1 MEFKVTIVFDASP
14 ALVGAV
20 SRITDALSTKDFA
33 PVLQVTEAGTIKGF
47 QVAKPVIDAVREEKA
62 LQATVQESAQTASE
76 PDNAEAKYT
85 LVQVRKIM
93 ADVQD
98 SKPDNEKRAVMQK
111 MKSILATLGA
121 ESIGKLPEE
130 KYGEFIQQISAL

>member
-20 SRITDALSTKDFA
+20 SRITDALSTKDPA
-33 PVLQVTEAGTIKGF
+33 PVFQVTEAGTIKGF
-47 QVAKPVIDAVREEKA
+47 QVAKPVVDAVREEKA
-62 LQATVQESAQTASE
+62 LQATQESEQTASD
-76 PDNAEAKYT
+76 PDNSETMYT

-111 MKSILATLGA
+111 MKSILATMGA

>member
-14 ALVGAV
+14 TLVGAV
-20 SRITDALSTKDFA
+20 SRITDALSTKDPA
-33 PVLQVTEAGTIKGF
+33 PVFQVTEAGTIKGF
-47 QVAKPVIDAVREEKA
+47 QVAKPVVDAVREEKA
-62 LQATVQESAQTASE
+62 LQATQESEQTASD
-76 PDNAEAKYT
+76 PDNSETMYT

-98 SKPDNEKRAVMQK
+98 RKPDNEKRDIMLK

>member
-20 SRITDALSTKDFA
+20 SRITDALSTKDPA
-33 PVLQVTEAGTIKGF
+33 PVFQVTEAGTIKGF
-47 QVAKPVIDAVREEKA
+47 QVAKPVVDAVREEKA
-62 LQATVQESAQTASE
+62 LQATQESEQTASD
-76 PDNAEAKYT
+76 PDNSETMYT

-98 SKPDNEKRAVMQK
+98 RKPDNEKRDIMLK

>member
-20 SRITDALSTKDFA
+20 SRITDALSTKDPA
-33 PVLQVTEAGTIKGF
+33 PVFQVTEAGTIKGF
-47 QVAKPVIDAVREEKA
+47 QVAKPVVDAVREEKA
-62 LQATVQESAQTASE
+62 LQATQESEQTASD
-76 PDNAEAKYT
+76 PDNPETKYT

-98 SKPDNEKRAVMQK
+98 RKPDNEKRDVMLK